1 MSGEPPEGGPDD
13 GTGDGTGAERD
24 DPFDGLVLDESFVR
38 GARLHEAP
46 AEQRHSIRPSRPTG
60 SSHPSHPS
68 HPRPPSDALPPSAPR
83 QFDPDDD
90 RSRRLARPPADDD
103 WTGSA
108 LRRRRHSTVLRMVAV
123 LLVASMVVVYA
134 ISHLAT
140 LWGRP
145 PTVEGSM
152 VRTEQTV
159 SADDVAGVPLVA
171 PPG

>member
-1 MSGEPPEGGPDD
+1 MSGDPPEGGPDD
-13 GTGDGTGAERD
+13 GTGDETSPDGV
-24 DPFDGLVLDESFVR
+24 DPFEGLVLDESFVR
-38 GARLHEAP
+38 SARLHEAP

-60 SSHPSHPS
+60 SSHPSHPAR
-68 HPRPPSDALPPSAPR
+68 PRPPSGALPPSAPR
-83 QFDPDDD
+83 QFDPEDD
-90 RSRRLARPPADDD
+90 RSRRLARPSADDE
-103 WTGSA
+103 WAGSA
-108 LRRRRHSTVLRMVAV
+108 LRRRRHSTVLRRVAV

-159 SADDVAGVPLVA
+159 SADEVAGGPLLVRS
-171 PPG
+171 G